1 MITACKRRLGYFFF
15 NLIFFFF
22 VKISNLKETQKR
34 IRNAT
39 EAMKADSEDDKTS
52 GKAELYFMAYELT
65 EMKNSNDACIYEN
78 KEFWKFK
85 PTISFNT
92 IAVEIMNSTEQTEFI
107 LLKKF
112 INLKEKLE
120 LVYYLPEIIKLVNKL
135 QKYLSKTIFREYS
148 STKTLRS
155 CLDAYLFQQRDSAS
169 SLSEAQLNQKLK
181 TEFESHINMLQTV
194 WSKCK
199 HDLNGFVAKEMP
211 NSRLTISN
219 DHVFNLDTHLS
230 YFLPSYYGDGFTCY
244 ALIKFLSSI
253 HNNFLNEYLSQYK
266 LRIETVQELDI
277 NLFEN
282 SEFIIQFN
290 TKGNLLRLI
299 TSNYEYDSKNS
310 KLIFHY
316 EKIQRQ
322 LIENFIQSKPLINMK
337 SFNKSIVFE
346 YSEEMNDMEI
356 LIRLNNEIK
365 QELLDEGTQ
374 KAIYDE
380 FKQIN
385 ETSEALHVLKT
396 IINFACTTSND
407 KDIKLSDFVKVVYI
421 QNNSVDTI
429 LKSRIIENC
438 KLMHLKHIWLIVMMK
453 RAVLFT
459 VNDQESFEMLD
470 DLFRKVIQDENQ
482 MVLKIASNSLT
493 LVSIALVFYQLIV
506 LFIYPL
512 KSYDDKRI
520 YSTFSLTDTILTIE
534 DYDTRSLQVIFP
546 SNTQPA
552 YLTDIFPQTLK
563 LENIYEIWKM
573 IVQRLSKQL

>member
-1 MITACKRRLGYFFF
+1 M
-15 NLIFFFF
+15 
-22 VKISNLKETQKR
+22 
-34 IRNAT
+34 
-39 EAMKADSEDDKTS
+39 
-52 GKAELYFMAYELT
+52 
-65 EMKNSNDACIYEN
+65 
-78 KEFWKFK
+78 
-85 PTISFNT
+85 
-92 IAVEIMNSTEQTEFI
+92 
-107 LLKKF
+107 
-112 INLKEKLE
+112 
-120 LVYYLPEIIKLVNKL
+120 
-135 QKYLSKTIFREYS
+135 
-148 STKTLRS
+148 
-155 CLDAYLFQQRDSAS
+155 
-169 SLSEAQLNQKLK
+169 
-181 TEFESHINMLQTV
+181 
-194 WSKCK
+194 
-199 HDLNGFVAKEMP
+199 
-211 NSRLTISN
+211 
-219 DHVFNLDTHLS
+219 
-230 YFLPSYYGDGFTCY
+230 
-244 ALIKFLSSI
+244 
-253 HNNFLNEYLSQYK
+253 
-266 LRIETVQELDI
+266 
-277 NLFEN
+277 
-282 SEFIIQFN
+282 
-290 TKGNLLRLI
+290 RLI